1 MNKKIKFLSILMSAM
16 LLLSSCFKTAKD
28 LIVTGEY
35 VLASEEPITVKNA
48 KFNSSTPDKYRLD
61 LVYFRTT
68 ITEID
73 YKSYQFIENKN
84 KKIND
89 QIKNKDY
96 SLAKEREGIFTPQN
110 EYIYFKIDFFM
121 QFNLYT
127 LANQNDDNPTLE
139 STSPDQSE
147 KIYGT
152 HVGRYNHE
160 LNTYYFLL
168 DLEDPSYK
176 GASEAGVTTSACL
189 LAALFIENPT
199 EVVVRLS
206 SRIGSLY
213 SNTERWYKQ
222 FDLKYVEPEPVDPQP
237 YIPEEA

>member
-1 MNKKIKFLSILMSAM
+1 MNKKINFLTILLFSA

-35 VLASEEPITVKNA
+35 ELKSEEPIMVKDVNF
-48 KFNSSTPDKYRLD
+48 KSSTPDKYRLE
-61 LVYFRTT
+61 LTYFKTT
-68 ITEID
+68 ITEITFKD
-73 YKSYQFIENKN
+73 YQAIEESN

-89 QIKNKDY
+89 EIKKGD
-96 SLAKEREGIFTPQN
+96 STLAKERIGIFTPQN
-110 EYIYFKIDFFM
+110 EYIYFQIDFFM
-121 QFNLYT
+121 QFNLYSLINAT
-127 LANQNDDNPTLE
+127 DENPTLE
-139 STSPDQSE
+139 STSPSKEE

-152 HVGRYNHE
+152 HVGRYNHT

-199 EVVVRLS
+199 EVTVRLS

-213 SNTERWYKQ
+213 SNTERWYKS
-222 FDLKYVEPEPVDPQP
+222 FDLKYIEKEPEDPGELQP
-237 YIPEEA
+237 I